1 MVDWPSVLSFF
12 GSHLSLTGVLG
23 AVLALTLVGIR
34 KARLPADHPVK
45 RFASPAVTGAL
56 LPVGVLQMMTAFAYG
71 IDAFQGERPV
81 TNSLV
86 ATAFLALIF
95 LSGFNNMSQIGRK
108 VPWAVIGGAGTAV
121 LGGGAIWQLA
131 NGNSVT
137 TLPALGGAGF
147 IAVILYVAM
156 FFLIEPWDAALRAAG
171 NFTAFSP
178 IMIGLQVPTAVLS
191 ILAAM
196 GVVVL

>member
-1 MVDWPSVLSFF
+1 MLDATTILSFF
-12 GSHLSLTGVLG
+12 GNHLSLTGVVG
-23 AVLALTLVGIR
+23 ALLALALVAIR
-34 KARLPADHPVK
+34 KAQLPADHPVK
-45 RFASPAVTGAL
+45 RFASPGVTGAL
-56 LPVGVLQMMTAFAYG
+56 LPIGVVEMMTAFAYG
-71 IDAFQGERPV
+71 VDLLQGDRVTANGVASIAF
-81 TNSLV
+81 T
-86 ATAFLALIF
+86 ALIF
-95 LSGFNNMSQIGRK
+95 LSGFNNMSQVGRK
-108 VPWAVIGGAGTAV
+108 VPWAVIGGGATAL

-131 NGNSVT
+131 NGNSIA

-147 IAVILYVAM
+147 IAVILYIAM

-178 IMIGLQVPTAVLS
+178 VMIGLQVPTAVLS